1 METLSLAPFQGITDV
16 VYRNVFK
23 KHFRGITKFYTPFF
37 TGIQKDN
44 SKSLRGE
51 EISPDFND
59 VKTVVPQILSNNADE
74 IIRFANQC
82 KSMGYAEFNLNMGC
96 PFPRVANKTRGCG
109 LMADPVR
116 TIKMLNDVFEQIDG
130 IKFSIKCRL
139 GYYSDEEIYV
149 FVDVFNTFNFSEII
163 IHPRIGKQMYTGEAS
178 LEKFM
183 KLIPLINKP
192 LVYNGD
198 IFDIEKYNLVSS
210 RRDGSQIVSLR
221 GDGQR
226 SVSTMLGRGL
236 LTNPFL
242 AEQIQNIDNQSDKK
256 KRMHNFVVDL
266 YVERLR
272 HAGGSPKI
280 IGSMKE
286 LWKYMMNIFDDPQN
300 VWRKVKKVNHL
311 DEYEEAVEAIF
322 SEYNITLN
330 NSKDAIHRISN
341 MNNQI
346 TT

>member
-1 METLSLAPFQGITDV
+1 METLNLAPFQGITDV

-23 KHFRGITKFYTPFF
+23 KHFRGIDKYYTPFF

-59 VKTVVPQILSNNADE
+59 VNTVVPQILSNTAEE

-82 KSMGYAEFNLNMGC
+82 KSMGYLEFNLNMGC

-109 LMADPVR
+109 LMADPAR

-139 GYYSDEEIYV
+139 GYYDDEEIYA
-149 FVDVFNTFNFSEII
+149 FIDIFNSLNFSEII
-163 IHPRIGKQMYTGEAS
+163 VHPRIGKQMYTGNAS
-178 LEKFM
+178 LEKFEN
-183 KLIPLINKP
+183 LIPLINKP

-198 IFDIEKYNLVSS
+198 VFDVEKYNAI
-210 RRDGSQIVSLR
+210 DKK
-221 GDGQR
+221 
-226 SVSTMLGRGL
+226 SVSAIMLGRGL

-242 AEQIQNIDNQSDKK
+242 AEEIKNYDNQQDKQS
-256 KRMHNFVVDL
+256 RLHDFVIDL
-266 YVERLR
+266 YLERLS

-311 DEYEEAVEAIF
+311 DEYEIAVENIF
-322 SEYNITLN
+322 
-330 NSKDAIHRISN
+330 
-341 MNNQI
+341 NQYKLL
-346 TT
+346 

>member
-1 METLSLAPFQGITDV
+1 MEKLSLAPFQGITDV

-23 KHFRGITKFYTPFF
+23 KHFVGIDKFYTPFF

-59 VKTVVPQILSNNADE
+59 VNNVVPQILSNTAEE
-74 IIRFANQC
+74 IVRFANQC
-82 KSMGYAEFNLNMGC
+82 KSMGYREFNLNMGC

-109 LMADPVR
+109 LMADPDC
-116 TIKMLNDVFEQIDG
+116 TIKMLNDVFEQLDG

-139 GYYSDEEIYV
+139 GYYNNEEIYA
-149 FVDVFNTFNFSEII
+149 FIDTFNSLPFSEII

-178 LEKFM
+178 LEKF
-183 KLIPLINKP
+183 KTLIPLINKP

-198 IFDIEKYNLVSS
+198 IFDVSRYNHVTMQC
-210 RRDGSQIVSLR
+210 RDDVYIVS
-221 GDGQR
+221 
-226 SVSTMLGRGL
+226 TIMLGRGL

-242 AEQIQNIDNQSDKK
+242 AEQIQNIDNQQDKK
-256 KRMHNFVVDL
+256 QRLHNFVVNL
-266 YVERLR
+266 YVERLH

-311 DEYEEAVEAIF
+311 DEYEEAVETIF
-322 SEYNITLN
+322 NEQNLI
-330 NSKDAIHRISN
+330 I
-341 MNNQI
+341 
-346 TT
+346 

>member
-1 METLSLAPFQGITDV
+1 MLSLAPFQGITDV

-23 KHFRGITKFYTPFF
+23 KHFGGIDKYYTPFF

-51 EISPDFND
+51 EISPEFND
-59 VKTVVPQILSNNADE
+59 VNTVVPQILSNTAEE
-74 IIRFANQC
+74 IVRFANQC
-82 KSMGYAEFNLNMGC
+82 KSMGYPEFNLNMGC

-109 LMADPVR
+109 LMADPIR
-116 TIKMLNDVFEQIDG
+116 TIKMLNDVFEGIDG

-139 GYYSDEEIYV
+139 GYYDDEEIYA
-149 FVDVFNTFNFSEII
+149 FIDTFSALNFSEII

-178 LEKFM
+178 LEKFV

-198 IFDIEKYNLVSS
+198 IFTIDYYNT
-210 RRDGSQIVSLR
+210 IVSALS
-221 GDGQR
+221 DL
-226 SVSTMLGRGL
+226 SVLSSDIMLGRGL

-242 AEQIQNIDNQSDKK
+242 AEQIKNIDNQSDKK
-256 KRMHNFVVDL
+256 QRLHSFVVDL
-266 YVERLR
+266 YINRLR
-272 HAGGSPKI
+272 HAEGSPKI

-311 DEYEEAVEAIF
+311 DEYETAVEIIF
-322 SEYNITLN
+322 NEHNLIL
-330 NSKDAIHRISN
+330 
-341 MNNQI
+341 
-346 TT
+346 

>member
-23 KHFRGITKFYTPFF
+23 KHFAGIGKFYTPFF

-59 VKTVVPQILSNNADE
+59 VKTVVPQILSNTAEE

-82 KSMGYAEFNLNMGC
+82 KSIGYTEYNLNMGC

-109 LMADPVR
+109 LMADPDR

-139 GYYSDEEIYV
+139 GYYNDEEIYA
-149 FVDVFNTFNFSEII
+149 FVDTFNTLNFSEII

-178 LEKFM
+178 IDKF
-183 KLIPLINKP
+183 KALIQLINKP

-198 IFDIEKYNLVSS
+198 IFDVEKYNMVAPFAP
-210 RRDGSQIVSLR
+210 I
-221 GDGQR
+221 
-226 SVSTMLGRGL
+226 MLGRGL

-242 AEQIQNIDNQSDKK
+242 AEQIQHIENQKDKK
-256 KRMHNFVVDL
+256 HRLHDFVVDL

-311 DEYEEAVEAIF
+311 DEYETAVETIF
-322 SEYNITLN
+322 NEYNL
-330 NSKDAIHRISN
+330 
-341 MNNQI
+341 MP
-346 TT
+346 

>member
-1 METLSLAPFQGITDV
+1 MLSLAPFQGITDV

-23 KHFRGITKFYTPFF
+23 KHFRGIDKFYTPFF

-59 VKTVVPQILSNNADE
+59 VNTTVPQILSNTAEE
-74 IIRFANQC
+74 IVRFANQC
-82 KSMGYAEFNLNMGC
+82 KSMGYPEFNLNMGC

-109 LMADPVR
+109 LMADPNR
-116 TIKMLNDVFEQIDG
+116 TIKMLNDVFEHIDG

-139 GYYSDEEIYV
+139 GYYNDEEIYA
-149 FVDVFNTFNFSEII
+149 FIDTFNSLPFSEII

-178 LEKFM
+178 LKKF
-183 KLIPLINKP
+183 LTLLPLINKP

-198 IFDIEKYNLVSS
+198 IFTVSRYTS
-210 RRDGSQIVSLR
+210 ILSSL
-221 GDGQR
+221 
-226 SVSTMLGRGL
+226 SSSIMLGRGL

-242 AEQIQNIDNQSDKK
+242 AEDIKSIDNQQDKK
-256 KRMHNFVVDL
+256 TRLHSFVLDL
-266 YVERLR
+266 YVERLH

-300 VWRKVKKVNHL
+300 VWRKVKKINHL
-311 DEYEEAVEAIF
+311 DEYEIAVENIF
-322 SEYNITLN
+322 
-330 NSKDAIHRISN
+330 
-341 MNNQI
+341 NQHNLI
-346 TT
+346 

>member
-23 KHFRGITKFYTPFF
+23 KHFRGIDKFYTPFF

-51 EISPDFND
+51 EISPEFND
-59 VKTVVPQILSNNADE
+59 VNTVVPQILSNKADE

-82 KSMGYAEFNLNMGC
+82 KSMGYLEFNLNMGC

-109 LMADPVR
+109 LMASPDS
-116 TIKMLNDVFEQIDG
+116 TIAMLTEVCEHIDG
-130 IKFSIKCRL
+130 INFSIKCRL
-139 GYYSDEEIYV
+139 GYYNDEEINA
-149 FVDVFNTFNFSEII
+149 FIDAFNSLNISEII

-178 LEKFM
+178 LEKFV

-198 IFDIEKYNLVSS
+198 VFDIEKYKTVRKSVQNVS
-210 RRDGSQIVSLR
+210 
-221 GDGQR
+221 
-226 SVSTMLGRGL
+226 LGRGL

-242 AEQIQNIDNQSDKK
+242 AEQIKNIDNKQDRKV
-256 KRMHNFVVDL
+256 RLHNFVVDL
-266 YVERLR
+266 YVNRLH

-311 DEYEEAVEAIF
+311 DDYETAVETVFNEQNLI
-322 SEYNITLN
+322 L
-330 NSKDAIHRISN
+330 
-341 MNNQI
+341 
-346 TT
+346 

>member
-23 KHFRGITKFYTPFF
+23 KHFAGIGKFYTPFF

-59 VKTVVPQILSNNADE
+59 VKTLVPQILSNTSEE
-74 IIRFANQC
+74 IVRFANQC
-82 KSMGYAEFNLNMGC
+82 KSMEYEEFNLNMGC

-109 LMADPVR
+109 LMADPDR
-116 TIKMLNDVFEQIDG
+116 TIKMLNDVCDQIEG

-139 GYYSDEEIYV
+139 GYYNDEEIYA
-149 FVDVFNTFNFSEII
+149 FIDTFNTLNFSEII

-178 LEKFM
+178 LEKY
-183 KLIPLINKP
+183 KVLIPLINKP

-198 IFDIEKYNLVSS
+198 IFTVVNYIHVRNSCRDAIHRISS
-210 RRDGSQIVSLR
+210 PTI
-221 GDGQR
+221 
-226 SVSTMLGRGL
+226 MLGRGL

-242 AEQIQNIDNQSDKK
+242 AEEIQRIENQRDKK
-256 KRMHNFVVDL
+256 QRLHDFVVDL

-311 DEYEEAVEAIF
+311 DEYETAVETIF
-322 SEYNITLN
+322 NEYNL
-330 NSKDAIHRISN
+330 IS
-341 MNNQI
+341 
-346 TT
+346 

>member
-23 KHFRGITKFYTPFF
+23 KHFRGIDKFYTPFF

-59 VKTVVPQILSNNADE
+59 VKTVVPQILSNTAEE

-82 KSMGYAEFNLNMGC
+82 KSMGYGEFNLNMGC

-109 LMADPVR
+109 LMADPTR
-116 TIKMLNDVFEQIDG
+116 TIKMLNDVFEGIDG

-139 GYYSDEEIYV
+139 GYYNDEEIYA
-149 FVDVFNTFNFSEII
+149 FIETFNSLPFSEII

-178 LEKFM
+178 LEKF
-183 KLIPLINKP
+183 KELVPLINKP
-192 LVYNGD
+192 LIYNGD
-198 IFDIEKYNLVSS
+198 IFDVYYYNTILSALYALS
-210 RRDGSQIVSLR
+210 DL
-221 GDGQR
+221 
-226 SVSTMLGRGL
+226 SVLYHGIMLGRGL

-242 AEQIQNIDNQSDKK
+242 AEEIKGVDNQQDKK
-256 KRMHNFVVDL
+256 SRLHNFVVDL
-266 YVERLR
+266 YIERLH

-311 DEYEEAVEAIF
+311 DEYETAVENIF
-322 SEYNITLN
+322 NEHNLL
-330 NSKDAIHRISN
+330 
-341 MNNQI
+341 
-346 TT
+346 

>member
-16 VYRNVFK
+16 VYRNIFK
-23 KHFRGITKFYTPFF
+23 KHFGGIDKYYTPFF

-51 EISPDFND
+51 EISPEFND
-59 VKTVVPQILSNNADE
+59 VKTVVPQILSNTAEE

-82 KSMGYAEFNLNMGC
+82 KSMGYPEFNLNMGC

-109 LMADPVR
+109 LMADPDR
-116 TIKMLNDVFEQIDG
+116 TIKMLNDVFENIDG
-130 IKFSIKCRL
+130 IRFSIKCRL
-139 GYYSDEEIYV
+139 GYYNDEEIYA
-149 FVDVFNTFNFSEII
+149 FIETFNSLPFSEII
-163 IHPRIGKQMYTGEAS
+163 VHPRIGKQMYTGEAS
-178 LEKFM
+178 LEKFAS
-183 KLIPLINKP
+183 LIPLINKP

-198 IFDIEKYNLVSS
+198 IFDIEKYNLVKKA
-210 RRDGSQIVSLR
+210 
-221 GDGQR
+221 
-226 SVSTMLGRGL
+226 STTIMLGRGL

-242 AEQIQNIDNQSDKK
+242 AEQIKNIDNQQDKK
-256 KRMHNFVVDL
+256 QRLHNFVVDL
-266 YVERLR
+266 YVERLH

-311 DEYEEAVEAIF
+311 DEYETAVETIF
-322 SEYNITLN
+322 NEHNL
-330 NSKDAIHRISN
+330 AL
-341 MNNQI
+341 
-346 TT
+346 

>member
-23 KHFRGITKFYTPFF
+23 KHFAGIGKFYTPFF

-59 VKTVVPQILSNNADE
+59 VNAVVPQILSNKAEE

-96 PFPRVANKTRGCG
+96 PFPRVANKMRGCG
-109 LMADPVR
+109 LMADPER
-116 TIKMLNDVFEQIDG
+116 TIKMLNEVCESIDG

-139 GYYSDEEIYV
+139 GYYNDEEI
-149 FVDVFNTFNFSEII
+149 FAFIDTFNSLNFSEII
-163 IHPRIGKQMYTGEAS
+163 IHPRIGKQMYTGKAS
-178 LEKFM
+178 LEKF
-183 KLIPLINKP
+183 LELVPLINKP

-198 IFDIEKYNLVSS
+198 IFDVDYYNTILSAISNLYALSILSPV
-210 RRDGSQIVSLR
+210 I
-221 GDGQR
+221 
-226 SVSTMLGRGL
+226 MLGRGI

-242 AEQIQNIDNQSDKK
+242 AEQIQNIENQLDKK
-256 KRMHNFVVDL
+256 KRLHSFIVDL
-266 YVERLR
+266 YVNRLR

-311 DEYEEAVEAIF
+311 DEYENAVEAIF
-322 SEYNITLN
+322 AEY
-330 NSKDAIHRISN
+330 
-341 MNNQI
+341 QI
-346 TT
+346 IM

>member
-16 VYRNVFK
+16 VYRNIFR
-23 KHFRGITKFYTPFF
+23 KHFRGIDKFYTPFF

-51 EISPDFND
+51 EISPEFND
-59 VKTVVPQILSNNADE
+59 VNTVVPQILSNTAEE

-82 KSMGYAEFNLNMGC
+82 KSMGYPEFNLNMGC

-109 LMADPVR
+109 LMADPDR
-116 TIKMLNDVFEQIDG
+116 TIKMLNDVFDNIDG

-139 GYYSDEEIYV
+139 GYFNDEEIYA
-149 FVDVFNTFNFSEII
+149 FIDTFNSLPFSEVI
-163 IHPRIGKQMYTGEAS
+163 IHPRIGKQMYNGEAS
-178 LEKFM
+178 LEKFV

-198 IFDIEKYNLVSS
+198 IFNVEKYN
-210 RRDGSQIVSLR
+210 IVTKSIKN
-221 GDGQR
+221 
-226 SVSTMLGRGL
+226 VALGRGL

-242 AEQIQNIDNQSDKK
+242 AEQIKNIDNQQDKK
-256 KRMHNFVVDL
+256 SRLHNFVVDL
-266 YVERLR
+266 YVKRLH

-311 DEYEEAVEAIF
+311 DEYEEAVENIF
-322 SEYNITLN
+322 NQYNLI
-330 NSKDAIHRISN
+330 
-341 MNNQI
+341 
-346 TT
+346 

>member
-1 METLSLAPFQGITDV
+1 MLSLAPFQGITDV

-23 KHFRGITKFYTPFF
+23 KHFRGIDKYYTPFF

-59 VKTVVPQILSNNADE
+59 VNTTVPQMLSNTAEE

-82 KSMGYAEFNLNMGC
+82 KSMGYPEFNLNMGC

-109 LMADPVR
+109 LMADPDR
-116 TIKMLNDVFEQIDG
+116 TIKMLNDVFENIDG

-139 GYYSDEEIYV
+139 GYYNDEEIYA
-149 FVDVFNTFNFSEII
+149 FIETFNSLPFSEII
-163 IHPRIGKQMYTGEAS
+163 VHPRIGKQMYTGEAS
-178 LEKFM
+178 LEKFDS
-183 KLIPLINKP
+183 LIPLINKP

-198 IFDIEKYNLVSS
+198 IFDIEKYNLVKKA
-210 RRDGSQIVSLR
+210 
-221 GDGQR
+221 
-226 SVSTMLGRGL
+226 STTIMLGRGL

-242 AEQIQNIDNQSDKK
+242 AEQIKNIDNQQDKK
-256 KRMHNFVVDL
+256 QRLHNFVVDL
-266 YVERLR
+266 YVERLH

-311 DEYEEAVEAIF
+311 DEYETAVETIF
-322 SEYNITLN
+322 NEHNL
-330 NSKDAIHRISN
+330 AL
-341 MNNQI
+341 
-346 TT
+346 

>member
-23 KHFRGITKFYTPFF
+23 KHFRGIDKFYTPFF

-51 EISPDFND
+51 EISPEFND
-59 VKTVVPQILSNNADE
+59 VNTVVPQILSNKADE

-82 KSMGYAEFNLNMGC
+82 KSMGYREFNLNMGC

-109 LMADPVR
+109 LMADPEH
-116 TIKMLNDVFEQIDG
+116 TIPMLTEVCNHVDG

-139 GYYSDEEIYV
+139 GYYNDEEIYA
-149 FVDVFNTFNFSEII
+149 FIDAFNALNISEII
-163 IHPRIGKQMYTGEAS
+163 IHPRIGKQMYNGEAS
-178 LEKFM
+178 LEKFV

-198 IFDIEKYNLVSS
+198 VFDVEKYKTVRKSIENIS
-210 RRDGSQIVSLR
+210 
-221 GDGQR
+221 
-226 SVSTMLGRGL
+226 LGRGL

-242 AEQIQNIDNQSDKK
+242 AEEIKGIDNQKDKK
-256 KRMHNFVVDL
+256 MRLHGFVVNL
-266 YVERLR
+266 YVERLH

-311 DEYEEAVEAIF
+311 DDYEMAVETVFNEQNLI
-322 SEYNITLN
+322 L
-330 NSKDAIHRISN
+330 
-341 MNNQI
+341 
-346 TT
+346 

>member
-23 KHFRGITKFYTPFF
+23 KHFGGIDKYYTPFF

-51 EISPDFND
+51 EISPEFND
-59 VKTVVPQILSNNADE
+59 VNTVVPQILSNTAEE

-82 KSMGYAEFNLNMGC
+82 KSMGYPEFNLNMGC

-109 LMADPVR
+109 LMADPAR

-139 GYYSDEEIYV
+139 GYYDDEEIMA
-149 FVDVFNTFNFSEII
+149 FVDTFNTLNFSEII

-178 LEKFM
+178 LEKFV
-183 KLIPLINKP
+183 KLVPLINKP

-198 IFDIEKYNLVSS
+198 IFTTDRYNTILSS
-210 RRDGSQIVSLR
+210 LSFLSSSI
-221 GDGQR
+221 
-226 SVSTMLGRGL
+226 MLGRGL

-242 AEQIQNIDNQSDKK
+242 AEEIKSIDNQQDKK
-256 KRMHNFVVDL
+256 QRLHNFVVDL
-266 YVERLR
+266 YINRLR

-300 VWRKVKKVNHL
+300 VWRKVKKVNYL
-311 DEYEEAVEAIF
+311 DEYEIAVEDIF
-322 SEYNITLN
+322 
-330 NSKDAIHRISN
+330 
-341 MNNQI
+341 NQHNLL
-346 TT
+346 

>member
-23 KHFRGITKFYTPFF
+23 KHFSGIDKFYTPFF

-51 EISPDFND
+51 EISPEFND
-59 VKTVVPQILSNNADE
+59 VKTVVPQILSNTAEE
-74 IIRFANQC
+74 IVRFASQC
-82 KSMGYAEFNLNMGC
+82 KSMGYPEFNLNMGC

-109 LMADPVR
+109 LMADPNR
-116 TIKMLNDVFEQIDG
+116 TIKMLSDVFDGIDG

-139 GYYSDEEIYV
+139 GYYNDEEINA
-149 FVDVFNTFNFSEII
+149 FIETFNSLPFSEII
-163 IHPRIGKQMYTGEAS
+163 VHPRIGKQMYTGEAS
-178 LEKFM
+178 LERFKA
-183 KLIPLINKP
+183 LIPLINKP

-198 IFDIEKYNLVSS
+198 IFDVEKYNIVKKSS
-210 RRDGSQIVSLR
+210 Q
-221 GDGQR
+221 
-226 SVSTMLGRGL
+226 SVALGRGL

-242 AEQIQNIDNQSDKK
+242 AEEIKHLDNQQDKK
-256 KRMHNFVVDL
+256 QRLHNFVVDL
-266 YVERLR
+266 YINRLH

-311 DEYEEAVEAIF
+311 DEYEDAVEKVFNEHNLI
-322 SEYNITLN
+322 I
-330 NSKDAIHRISN
+330 
-341 MNNQI
+341 
-346 TT
+346 

>member
-23 KHFRGITKFYTPFF
+23 KHFGGIDKYYTPFF

-51 EISPDFND
+51 EISPEFND
-59 VKTVVPQILSNNADE
+59 VNTVVPQILSNTAEE

-82 KSMGYAEFNLNMGC
+82 KSMGYPEFNLNMGC

-109 LMADPVR
+109 LMADPAR

-139 GYYSDEEIYV
+139 GYYDDEEIMA
-149 FVDVFNTFNFSEII
+149 FVDTFNTLNFSEII

-178 LEKFM
+178 LEKF
-183 KLIPLINKP
+183 LELVPLINKP

-198 IFDIEKYNLVSS
+198 IFTTDRYNTILSS
-210 RRDGSQIVSLR
+210 LSSL
-221 GDGQR
+221 
-226 SVSTMLGRGL
+226 SFLSSSIMLGRGL

-242 AEQIQNIDNQSDKK
+242 AEEIKSIDNQQDKK
-256 KRMHNFVVDL
+256 QRLHNFVVDL
-266 YVERLR
+266 YINRLR

-311 DEYEEAVEAIF
+311 DEYEIAVEDIF
-322 SEYNITLN
+322 
-330 NSKDAIHRISN
+330 
-341 MNNQI
+341 NQHNLL
-346 TT
+346 

>member
-1 METLSLAPFQGITDV
+1 MLSLAPFQGITDV

-23 KHFRGITKFYTPFF
+23 KHFGGIDKYYTPFF

-51 EISPDFND
+51 EISPEFND
-59 VKTVVPQILSNNADE
+59 VNTVVPQILSNTAEE
-74 IIRFANQC
+74 IVRFANQC
-82 KSMGYAEFNLNMGC
+82 KSMGYPEFNLNMGC

-109 LMADPVR
+109 LMADPIR
-116 TIKMLNDVFEQIDG
+116 TIKMLNDVFEGIDG

-139 GYYSDEEIYV
+139 GYYDDEEIYA
-149 FVDVFNTFNFSEII
+149 FIDTFSALNFSEII

-178 LEKFM
+178 LEKFV

-198 IFDIEKYNLVSS
+198 IFTIDYYNT
-210 RRDGSQIVSLR
+210 IVSALS
-221 GDGQR
+221 DL
-226 SVSTMLGRGL
+226 SVLSADIMLGRGL

-242 AEQIQNIDNQSDKK
+242 AEQIKNIDNQSDKK
-256 KRMHNFVVDL
+256 QRLHNFVVDL
-266 YVERLR
+266 YINRLR

-286 LWKYMMNIFDDPQN
+286 LWKYMMNIFDDSQN

-311 DEYEEAVEAIF
+311 DEYETAVEIIF
-322 SEYNITLN
+322 NEHNLIL
-330 NSKDAIHRISN
+330 
-341 MNNQI
+341 
-346 TT
+346 

>member
-1 METLSLAPFQGITDV
+1 MNELSLAPFQGITDV
-16 VYRNVFK
+16 VYRNVFM
-23 KHFRGITKFYTPFF
+23 KHFGGIDKLYTPFF

-51 EISPDFND
+51 EIDPRFND
-59 VKTVVPQILSNNADE
+59 VKIVVPQILSNSAEE

-82 KSMGYAEFNLNMGC
+82 KSMGYLEFNLNMGC

-109 LMADPVR
+109 LMADCQR
-116 TIKMLNDVFEQIDG
+116 TTAMLEEVSNNIDG

-139 GYYSDEEIYV
+139 GYYSPDEIFKFIET
-149 FVDVFNTFNFSEII
+149 FNTLPFSEII

-178 LEKFM
+178 LEKF
-183 KLIPLINKP
+183 KELIPLINKP
-192 LVYNGD
+192 LIYNGD
-198 IFDIEKYNLVSS
+198 IYTVEKYK
-210 RRDGSQIVSLR
+210 
-221 GDGQR
+221 
-226 SVSTMLGRGL
+226 SVVENISTDKTHTMLGRGL

-242 AEQIQNIDNQSDKK
+242 AEDIKQIIDNQKD
-256 KRMHNFVVDL
+256 RHTRLHNFVVNL

-300 VWRKVKKVNHL
+300 VWRNVKKVNHL
-311 DEYEEAVEAIF
+311 DEYENAVEKIF
-322 SEYNITLN
+322 NDYKVVL
-330 NSKDAIHRISN
+330 
-341 MNNQI
+341 
-346 TT
+346 

>member
-1 METLSLAPFQGITDV
+1 MKTLSLAPFQGITDV

-23 KHFRGITKFYTPFF
+23 KHFAGIDKFYTPFF

-59 VKTVVPQILSNNADE
+59 VNTVVPQILSNTADE
-74 IIRFANQC
+74 IVRFANQC
-82 KSMGYAEFNLNMGC
+82 KSIGYKEFNLNMGC

-109 LMADPVR
+109 LMADPER
-116 TIKMLNDVFEQIDG
+116 TKKLLNDVCEQIDG

-139 GYYSDEEIYV
+139 GYYNDEEIYA
-149 FVDVFNTFNFSEII
+149 FIDTFNTLNISEII

-178 LEKFM
+178 LEKFV

-198 IFDIEKYNLVSS
+198 IFTIADYNRVLSPT
-210 RRDGSQIVSLR
+210 I
-221 GDGQR
+221 
-226 SVSTMLGRGL
+226 MLGRGL

-242 AEQIQNIDNQSDKK
+242 AEQIQNIENQLDKK
-256 KRMHNFVVDL
+256 QRLHTFVVDL
-266 YVERLR
+266 YIERLR

-300 VWRKVKKVNHL
+300 VWRKVKKINHL
-311 DEYEEAVEAIF
+311 DEYENAVEIVF
-322 SEYNITLN
+322 NENTL
-330 NSKDAIHRISN
+330 I
-341 MNNQI
+341 
-346 TT
+346 

>member
-23 KHFRGITKFYTPFF
+23 KHFAGIGKFYTPFF

-59 VKTVVPQILSNNADE
+59 VKTVVPQILSNTAAE

-82 KSMGYAEFNLNMGC
+82 KSMGYTEFNLNMGC

-109 LMADPVR
+109 LMADPDR

-139 GYYSDEEIYV
+139 GYYNDEEIYA
-149 FVDVFNTFNFSEII
+149 FVDTFNTLNFSEII

-178 LEKFM
+178 IDKF
-183 KLIPLINKP
+183 KALIPLINKP

-198 IFDIEKYNLVSS
+198 IFDVEKYNMVAPFAP
-210 RRDGSQIVSLR
+210 I
-221 GDGQR
+221 
-226 SVSTMLGRGL
+226 MLGRGL

-242 AEQIQNIDNQSDKK
+242 AEQIQHIENQKDKK
-256 KRMHNFVVDL
+256 HRLHDFVVDL

-311 DEYEEAVEAIF
+311 DEYETAVETIF
-322 SEYNITLN
+322 NEYNL
-330 NSKDAIHRISN
+330 
-341 MNNQI
+341 MP
-346 TT
+346 

>member
-23 KHFRGITKFYTPFF
+23 KHFGGIDKYYTPFF

-51 EISPDFND
+51 EISPEFND
-59 VKTVVPQILSNNADE
+59 VNTVVPQILSNTAEE

-82 KSMGYAEFNLNMGC
+82 KSMGYPEFNLNMGC
-96 PFPRVANKTRGCG
+96 PFPRVANKIRGCG
-109 LMADPVR
+109 LMADPAR

-139 GYYSDEEIYV
+139 GYYDDEEIMA
-149 FVDVFNTFNFSEII
+149 FVDTFNTLNFSEII

-178 LEKFM
+178 LEKF
-183 KLIPLINKP
+183 LELVPLINKP

-198 IFDIEKYNLVSS
+198 IFTTDRYNTILSS
-210 RRDGSQIVSLR
+210 LSSL
-221 GDGQR
+221 
-226 SVSTMLGRGL
+226 SFLSSSIMLGRGL

-242 AEQIQNIDNQSDKK
+242 AEEIKSIDNQQDKK
-256 KRMHNFVVDL
+256 QRLHNFVVDL
-266 YVERLR
+266 YINRLR

-311 DEYEEAVEAIF
+311 DEYEIAVEDIF
-322 SEYNITLN
+322 
-330 NSKDAIHRISN
+330 
-341 MNNQI
+341 NQHNLL
-346 TT
+346 

>member
-23 KHFRGITKFYTPFF
+23 KHLAGIGKFYTPFF

-51 EISPDFND
+51 EIRPDYND
-59 VKTVVPQILSNNADE
+59 VKTVVPQILSNTAEE

-82 KSMGYAEFNLNMGC
+82 KSIGYAEFNLDMGC

-109 LMADPVR
+109 LMADPDR
-116 TIKMLNDVFEQIDG
+116 TIKMLNDVFEHIDG

-139 GYYSDEEIYV
+139 GYYNDEEI
-149 FVDVFNTFNFSEII
+149 FAFIDTFNTLNFSEII

-178 LEKFM
+178 IDNFKA
-183 KLIPLINKP
+183 LIPLINKP

-198 IFDIEKYNLVSS
+198 IFDVEKYKMVA
-210 RRDGSQIVSLR
+210 QFAPI
-221 GDGQR
+221 
-226 SVSTMLGRGL
+226 MLGRGL

-242 AEQIQNIDNQSDKK
+242 AEQIQHIENQQDKK
-256 KRMHNFVVDL
+256 HRLHDFVVDL

-311 DEYEEAVEAIF
+311 DEYETAVETIF
-322 SEYNITLN
+322 NEYNLN
-330 NSKDAIHRISN
+330 
-341 MNNQI
+341 
-346 TT
+346 

>member
-23 KHFRGITKFYTPFF
+23 KHFGGIDKYYTPFF

-51 EISPDFND
+51 EISPEFND
-59 VKTVVPQILSNNADE
+59 VNTVVPQILSNTAEE

-82 KSMGYAEFNLNMGC
+82 KSMGYPEFNLNMGC

-109 LMADPVR
+109 LMADPAR

-139 GYYSDEEIYV
+139 GYYDDEEIMA
-149 FVDVFNTFNFSEII
+149 FVDTFNTLNFSEII

-178 LEKFM
+178 LEKF
-183 KLIPLINKP
+183 LELVPLINKP

-198 IFDIEKYNLVSS
+198 IFTTDRYNTILSS
-210 RRDGSQIVSLR
+210 LSFLSSSI
-221 GDGQR
+221 
-226 SVSTMLGRGL
+226 MLGRGL

-242 AEQIQNIDNQSDKK
+242 AEEIKSIDNQQDKK
-256 KRMHNFVVDL
+256 QRLHNFVVDL
-266 YVERLR
+266 YINRLH

-311 DEYEEAVEAIF
+311 DEYEIAVEDIF
-322 SEYNITLN
+322 
-330 NSKDAIHRISN
+330 
-341 MNNQI
+341 NQHNLL
-346 TT
+346 

>member
-1 METLSLAPFQGITDV
+1 MLSLAPFQGITDV

-23 KHFRGITKFYTPFF
+23 KHFRGIDKYYTPFF

-51 EISPDFND
+51 EISPEFND
-59 VKTVVPQILSNNADE
+59 VNTIVPQILSNTAEE
-74 IIRFANQC
+74 IVRFANQC
-82 KSMGYAEFNLNMGC
+82 KSMGYPEFNLNMGC

-109 LMADPVR
+109 LMADSDR
-116 TIKMLNDVFEQIDG
+116 TIKMLNEVFEHIDG

-139 GYYSDEEIYV
+139 GYYSDEEIYA
-149 FVDVFNTFNFSEII
+149 FVDTFNMLNFSEII

-178 LEKFM
+178 LEKFNA
-183 KLIPLINKP
+183 LVPLINKP

-198 IFDIEKYNLVSS
+198 IFTTDRYNSILSSFSFFSILSFDI
-210 RRDGSQIVSLR
+210 
-221 GDGQR
+221 
-226 SVSTMLGRGL
+226 MLGRGL
-236 LTNPFL
+236 LTDPFL
-242 AEQIQNIDNQSDKK
+242 AEEIKNIDNQQDKK
-256 KRMHNFVVDL
+256 QRLHNFVVDL
-266 YVERLR
+266 YVARLH

-311 DEYEEAVEAIF
+311 DEYEDSVEKIF
-322 SEYNITLN
+322 NEHNLI
-330 NSKDAIHRISN
+330 I
-341 MNNQI
+341 
-346 TT
+346 

>member
-23 KHFRGITKFYTPFF
+23 KHFAGIGKFYMPFF

-51 EISPDFND
+51 EISPEYND
-59 VKTVVPQILSNNADE
+59 VNTVVPQILSNKADE

-82 KSMGYAEFNLNMGC
+82 KSMGYREFNLNMGC

-109 LMADPVR
+109 LMASPDS
-116 TIKMLNDVFEQIDG
+116 TIKMLTEVSEHIDG

-139 GYYSDEEIYV
+139 GYHNDEEIYA
-149 FVDVFNTFNFSEII
+149 FIDTFNSLNISEII

-178 LEKFM
+178 LDKFNT
-183 KLIPLINKP
+183 LIPLINKP
-192 LVYNGD
+192 IIYNGD
-198 IFDIEKYNLVSS
+198 IFDIEKYNQVS
-210 RRDGSQIVSLR
+210 QFAPI
-221 GDGQR
+221 
-226 SVSTMLGRGL
+226 MLGRGL

-242 AEQIQNIDNQSDKK
+242 AEQIKNIDNKQDKK
-256 KRMHNFVVDL
+256 VRLHNFVIDL
-266 YVERLR
+266 YVNRLH

-311 DEYEEAVEAIF
+311 DDYETAVETIF
-322 SEYNITLN
+322 NEHNLIL
-330 NSKDAIHRISN
+330 
-341 MNNQI
+341 
-346 TT
+346 

>member
-16 VYRNVFK
+16 VYRNIFK
-23 KHFRGITKFYTPFF
+23 KHFRGIDKYYTPFF

-59 VKTVVPQILSNNADE
+59 VKTVVPQILSNTAEE

-82 KSMGYAEFNLNMGC
+82 KSMGYPEFNLNMGC

-109 LMADPVR
+109 LMADPDR
-116 TIKMLNDVFEQIDG
+116 TIKMLNDVFEHIDG

-139 GYYSDEEIYV
+139 GYYNDEEIYA
-149 FVDVFNTFNFSEII
+149 FIDTFNTLPFSEII

-178 LEKFM
+178 LEKF
-183 KLIPLINKP
+183 KELVPLINKP
-192 LVYNGD
+192 LIYNGD
-198 IFDIEKYNLVSS
+198 ICGVDYYNTIL
-210 RRDGSQIVSLR
+210 
-221 GDGQR
+221 
-226 SVSTMLGRGL
+226 STLSDLSALSHGIMLGRGL

-242 AEQIQNIDNQSDKK
+242 AEKIKGVENQQDKK
-256 KRMHNFVVDL
+256 QRLHNFVVDL
-266 YVERLR
+266 YIERLH

-286 LWKYMMNIFDDPQN
+286 LWKYMMNIFDEPQN

-311 DEYEEAVEAIF
+311 DEYEEAVEIVF
-322 SEYNITLN
+322 NENNLTL
-330 NSKDAIHRISN
+330 
-341 MNNQI
+341 
-346 TT
+346 

>member
-16 VYRNVFK
+16 VYRNVFR
-23 KHFRGITKFYTPFF
+23 KHFCGIDKYYTPFF

-51 EISPDFND
+51 EINPEFND
-59 VKTVVPQILSNNADE
+59 VKTVVPQILSNTAAE
-74 IIRFANQC
+74 IVRFANQC
-82 KSMGYAEFNLNMGC
+82 KSMGYPEFNLNMGC

-109 LMADPVR
+109 LMADPNR
-116 TIKMLNDVFEQIDG
+116 TIQMLNEVFDGIEG

-139 GYYSDEEIYV
+139 GYYNDEEINA
-149 FVDVFNTFNFSEII
+149 FIETFNSLPFSEII
-163 IHPRIGKQMYTGEAS
+163 VHPRIGKQMYTGEAS
-178 LEKFM
+178 IEKFVQ
-183 KLIPLINKP
+183 LIPLINKP

-198 IFDIEKYNLVSS
+198 IFTTDRYNTVLSS
-210 RRDGSQIVSLR
+210 LSSL
-221 GDGQR
+221 
-226 SVSTMLGRGL
+226 SSAIMLGRGL

-242 AEQIQNIDNQSDKK
+242 AEEIKNLDNQQDKK
-256 KRMHNFVVDL
+256 QRLHSFVVDL
-266 YVERLR
+266 YINRLH

-311 DEYEEAVEAIF
+311 DEYEDAVEKIF
-322 SEYNITLN
+322 NEN
-330 NSKDAIHRISN
+330 NLII
-341 MNNQI
+341 
-346 TT
+346 

>member
-1 METLSLAPFQGITDV
+1 MLSLAPFQGITDV
-16 VYRNVFK
+16 VYRNIFK
-23 KHFRGITKFYTPFF
+23 NHFRGIDKYYTPFF

-51 EISPDFND
+51 EISPEFND
-59 VKTVVPQILSNNADE
+59 VNTVVPQILSNNAEE
-74 IIRFANQC
+74 IIRFATQC
-82 KSMGYAEFNLNMGC
+82 KSMGYPEFNLNMGC

-109 LMADPVR
+109 LMADPER
-116 TIKMLNDVFEQIDG
+116 TKTMLNDVFEGIDG

-139 GYYSDEEIYV
+139 GYYDDEEI
-149 FVDVFNTFNFSEII
+149 FAFIDTFNTLPFSEII
-163 IHPRIGKQMYTGEAS
+163 VHPRIGKQMYNGEAS
-178 LEKFM
+178 LEKFV
-183 KLIPLINKP
+183 KLLPLINKP

-198 IFDIEKYNLVSS
+198 IFDVNRYNLFLIQCTEAIN
-210 RRDGSQIVSLR
+210 R
-221 GDGQR
+221 
-226 SVSTMLGRGL
+226 VSTIHESTFPLTIMLGRGL

-242 AEQIQNIDNQSDKK
+242 AEQIKQIENQRDKK
-256 KRMHNFVVDL
+256 SRLHSFVVDL

-311 DEYEEAVEAIF
+311 DEYETAVEIIF
-322 SEYNITLN
+322 KEHNLI
-330 NSKDAIHRISN
+330 
-341 MNNQI
+341 
-346 TT
+346 